1 MFKLFVNPNFYA
13 GDIYKGDKPR
23 AVMALCGVT
32 SNGAQ
37 VISDGGAIVLT
48 NQQDTVALCEELNA
62 YPNGYVLAHN
72 QYAPP
77 EYYATEYNGEVAPVS
92 LNQARI
98 ALLLK

>member
-13 GDIYKGDKPR
+13 GDIRKGDKPR
-23 AVMALCGVT
+23 AVTALCGVE
-32 SNGAQ
+32 SKGAQ
-37 VISDGGAIVLT
+37 VISDGGAVVLAS
-48 NQQDTVALCEELNA
+48 QQDAAALCGELNA

-77 EYYATEYNGEVAPVS
+77 EYYATEYSGKVAPIT